1 MADGTGGRTYLAT
14 HPWIDFA
21 LDLRRADPGF
31 WMLLG
36 EARSKIEHIAGS
48 LLRPESARELHQVFL
63 AKGVLATTAIEG
75 NTLSEAQARELVEG
89 TLALPPSQAY
99 LGREMQNI
107 VDAFNRIVAEL
118 THGPVRPLDRREIE
132 SYNLAILG
140 GLDSE
145 EHVSAGEIRQTSVVV
160 ADYRGAP
167 AEDCA
172 YLLERLCAWLE
183 SDELAPPSPEWAL
196 PYAILKA
203 ILAHLYL
210 AWIHPFGDGNGR
222 TARLIELRILLEA
235 GVPTPAVHLLSNHY
249 NQTRI
254 EYYRQLSRASKADDG
269 VFSFVRYAAQGF
281 VDGLRDQLALIRA
294 QQFQDRWEQYIY
306 QRFGGASG
314 PTEHRRRRLV
324 LELSKAA
331 GPVPKNRLRRLS
343 ADLYE
348 LYEGKTEKTL
358 SRDLNALTE
367 MELIRRGL
375 DGYTPNRDVI
385 EAFRPLVAERP

>member
-1 MADGTGGRTYLAT
+1 MGDGTRQRTYLAT
-14 HPWIDFA
+14 HPWIDFT

-48 LLRPESARELHQVFL
+48 LLRPESAHELHQVFL

-99 LGREMQNI
+99 LAREIQNI
-107 VDAFNRIVAEL
+107 VDAFNGIVSEL
-118 THGPVRPLDRREIE
+118 TRGAAEPLGRAAIE
-132 SYNLAILG
+132 GYNLAILR
-140 GLDSE
+140 GLDLE
-145 EHVSAGEIRQTSVVV
+145 EHVIAGEVRQTSVVV
-160 ADYRGAP
+160 ANYRGAP

-172 YLLERLCAWLE
+172 YLLDRLCEWLDGE
-183 SDELAPPSPEWAL
+183 ALAPPSREWAL

-203 ILAHLYL
+203 ILAHLYV

-249 NQTRI
+249 NQTRT
-254 EYYRQLSRASKADDG
+254 EYYRQLARASRAEDG
-269 VFSFVRYAAQGF
+269 VFEFVRYAAQGF
-281 VDGLRDQLALIRA
+281 VDGLRDQLAVIRA

-324 LELSKAA
+324 LELSKAE
-331 GPVPKNRLRRLS
+331 GPVPKSRLRRLS
-343 ADLYE
+343 TDLYE
-348 LYEGKTEKTL
+348 LYEHKTDKTFT
-358 SRDLNALTE
+358 RDLNALTE
-367 MELIRRGL
+367 MGLIRRGQH
-375 DGYTPNRDVI
+375 GYEPNRDAI
-385 EAFRPLVAERP
+385 EAFPPLAAEGA